1 MKYYICV
8 LQMGFVDILT
18 TNDPIIRHFGLEAAV
33 QVLVLRLAV
42 FIGQI
47 FICLYVA
54 VHIFCIYQT
63 NCESLKAPMSHVH
76 TEYGSTSAVNT
87 EATDVSVCGFI
98 CKLICRGSS

>member
-1 MKYYICV
+1 MISLRMKYYICV

-63 NCESLKAPMSHVH
+63 NCESLI
-76 TEYGSTSAVNT
+76 
-87 EATDVSVCGFI
+87 DVTRAHRI
-98 CKLICRGSS
+98 WKHISSKHGGHRRERLWFHL